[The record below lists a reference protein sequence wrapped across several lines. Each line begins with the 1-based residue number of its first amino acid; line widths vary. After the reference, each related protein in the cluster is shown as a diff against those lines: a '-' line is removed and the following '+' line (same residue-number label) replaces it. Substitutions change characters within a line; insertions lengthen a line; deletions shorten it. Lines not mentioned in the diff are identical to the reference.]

1 MCVII
6 AIAIFSLAMPLGAN
20 RATPREYVLDLS
32 PATQYTVASH
42 ATGCPE
48 WVLQGLHYAESS
60 CGTNLNHPDP
70 NDVGE
75 YGLNQRFQEERDR
88 KFGRLDPREPVQAG
102 ILAGLIIMDNLAQL
116 GDIDLAIAAYKQGPT
131 GVREDGP
138 LAWYV
143 ERVISGGGR

>member
-1 MCVII
+1 MRISI
-6 AIAIFSLAMPLGAN
+6 AILAIAMPLGAN
-20 RATPREYVLDLS
+20 RAAPVSSTIDLS
-32 PATQYTVASH
+32 PATAYTVASY

-48 WVLQGLHYAESS
+48 WVLRGIHYAESS

-75 YGLNQRFQEERDR
+75 YGINQRFQEERDR
-88 KFGRLDPREPVQAG
+88 KFGRLDPRDPVQAG
-102 ILAGLIIMDNLAQL
+102 ILAGLIVMENLAQL
-116 GDIDLAIAAYKQGPT
+116 GDMELAIAAYKQGPT

-143 ERVISGGGR
+143 DRVKGAGN